1 MWISHM
7 KTDQSDS
14 TRNHVA
20 RSFHIG
26 RVKVTPRD
34 IFVNIAILAIVFPL
48 VMWAWNGKPLF

>member
-1 MWISHM
+1 M